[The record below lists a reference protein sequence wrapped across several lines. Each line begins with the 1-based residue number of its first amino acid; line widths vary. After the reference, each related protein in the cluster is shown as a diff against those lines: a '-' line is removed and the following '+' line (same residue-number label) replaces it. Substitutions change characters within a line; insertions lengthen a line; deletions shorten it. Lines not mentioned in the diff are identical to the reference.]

1 MANYEHV
8 LIARQDISPQQVD
21 ALIEDVT
28 RTVNE
33 LGGRIGKNE
42 YWGLRNLSYRVRKNR
57 KGHYC
62 LLNIEAPA
70 TAIHEL
76 ERRHRI
82 NEDVLRYITIKVEEL
97 DEEPSPILARRDRD
111 ERRRARREGGPD
123 GEGDDGDATPR
134 SRRDG
139 ADFDG
144 DN

>member
-21 ALIEDVT
+21 ALIEDIT

-123 GEGDDGDATPR
+123 GEGDDGDIAPR